1 MKQISLCLLLA
12 AGLHA
17 DTLLLKNGQ
26 SLIGKT
32 FVRQGDALFLTA
44 GANGEPVT
52 SEAGVPM
59 TEITEVECEPP
70 ALLKKAPELLAAGK
84 ISSLL
89 VDIDAA
95 LKAADTYGDLPG
107 SHWPALLVLQAHSLL
122 AIGKD
127 AEAGTIAAAMKK
139 TRNPGLVLD
148 SQGVRALIAARKG
161 DHLAAESFIVDLK
174 NDTSRPSAMA
184 AAAVVRGLG
193 LLEKKRFEEA
203 LKAFLEL
210 PVFLPDET
218 ALSGI
223 ALLGSARAY
232 HGMEDFD
239 RAIAALETLIKTRP
253 ATPEVS
259 TAQTLLPEWKHR
271 HAVIQEAKEP

>member
-1 MKQISLCLLLA
+1 MKPIVLLLFLA

-26 SLIGKT
+26 SLVGKT

-52 SEAGVPM
+52 SGTGVPVRD
-59 TEITEVECEPP
+59 IAEVECEPP

-84 ISSLL
+84 ISNVL

-95 LKAADTYGDLPG
+95 LKAAETYGDLPG
-107 SHWPALLVLQAHSLL
+107 SHWPSLLVLQAHSLV
-122 AIGKD
+122 AIGRD
-127 AEAGTIAAAMKK
+127 AEAETIAAAMKK
-139 TRNPGLVLD
+139 TRNPGLVRD
-148 SQGVRALIAARKG
+148 SQGVRAVIAARKG
-161 DHLAAESFIVDLK
+161 DHLTAESLVVDLK
-174 NDTSRPSAMA
+174 DDTAQPSALA
-184 AAAVVRGLG
+184 AAAVARGLG

-218 ALSGI
+218 AFSGI
-223 ALLGSARAY
+223 ALLGTARAY
-232 HGMEDFD
+232 YGMEDFD
-239 RAIAALETLIKTRP
+239 RAINALETLVKTRP

-259 TAQTLLPEWKHR
+259 TAQSLLPEWKR
-271 HAVIQEAKEP
+271 RRSVIQEAKEP